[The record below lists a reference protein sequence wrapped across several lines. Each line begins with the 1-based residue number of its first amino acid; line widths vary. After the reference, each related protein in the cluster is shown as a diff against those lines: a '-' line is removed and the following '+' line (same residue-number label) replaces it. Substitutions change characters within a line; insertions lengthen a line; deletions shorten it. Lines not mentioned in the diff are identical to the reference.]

1 MESPLPALKKFIIG
15 ALIGIVATM
24 PGVSGAVLA
33 VCFGI
38 YERLI
43 ADIADLVHKI
53 REDFGFLM
61 TVGLGIVFGIILV
74 SLGLD
79 FILEN
84 YRVASM
90 MLFLG
95 LIAGQLP
102 MLWKLTE
109 PKARPSTMNV
119 LALVIGVIVMCV
131 FLILGASDDRV
142 MSHDLTSCLY
152 MILIGVIFS
161 VSHLAPGISGSTVL
175 LAMGLLAPLTH
186 AIATFDAIHLA
197 PLLVGAL
204 VGLFGFA
211 KVVHYAL
218 TKHKRSTYLMI
229 FGLTAGSVLIIM
241 KEAAAAYSGTA
252 DIASGAVALAAGVL
266 ISIWFSKLGKETSKE
281 FSVR

>member
-1 MESPLPALKKFIIG
+1 MEPPLPALKKFIVG
-15 ALIGIVATM
+15 TLIGIVATM

-38 YERLI
+38 YERII
-43 ADIADLVHKI
+43 ADIADLAHKF

-61 TVGLGIVFGIILV
+61 TVGLGIIFGIIVV

-95 LIAGQLP
+95 LIGGQLP
-102 MLWKLTE
+102 MLWKFTE
-109 PKARPSTMNV
+109 PKARPSATNM
-119 LALVIGVIVMCV
+119 LALIIGVIIMCF

-142 MSHDLTSCLY
+142 LSHDLSSCLY
-152 MILIGVIFS
+152 MILIGMIFS

-186 AIATFDAIHLA
+186 AIATLDVIQLI
-197 PLLVGAL
+197 PLLTGAL
-204 VGLFGFA
+204 AGLFGFA
-211 KVVHYAL
+211 KVVHYAI
-218 TKHKRSTYLMI
+218 TRHRRSTYMLI
-229 FGLTAGSVLIIM
+229 FGLTAGSILVIM

-252 DIASGAVALAAGVL
+252 DIALGAVALGAGIL
-266 ISIWFSKLGKETSKE
+266 ISIWFSKLGRETSKE
-281 FSVR
+281 FSIQ